1 MIAGSRCP
9 ACQSQDTEMLYQK
22 GVTEHLNC
30 MPCGHDWELEV
41 ATMELSNDCPYEN
54 YNQYGEE
61 TW

>member
-1 MIAGSRCP
+1 
-9 ACQSQDTEMLYQK
+9 MLYQK

-30 MPCGHDWELEV
+30 MTCGHDWELEV
-41 ATMELSNDCPYEN
+41 ATMEQSNDCPYEN